1 MQSDQTYS
9 GWYSR
14 LFKIPPLSFD
24 ASKWNNTSTL
34 GLKLQDFECGAGVD
48 VVACVQARFCANTG
62 SNNDLGG
69 DESFSITLPTLHIH
83 ECMKVSY
90 YGHNQHQKSINS
102 ISWLKLTY
110 FNVIL
115 SPPCEEVHHHL
126 PMKVVVMMD

>member
-34 GLKLQDFECGAGVD
+34 ALKLQDFECGAGVD
-48 VVACVQARFCANTG
+48 VVACVPARFCANTG

-83 ECMKVSY
+83 ECHE
-90 YGHNQHQKSINS
+90 G
-102 ISWLKLTY
+102 
-110 FNVIL
+110 
-115 SPPCEEVHHHL
+115 
-126 PMKVVVMMD
+126 